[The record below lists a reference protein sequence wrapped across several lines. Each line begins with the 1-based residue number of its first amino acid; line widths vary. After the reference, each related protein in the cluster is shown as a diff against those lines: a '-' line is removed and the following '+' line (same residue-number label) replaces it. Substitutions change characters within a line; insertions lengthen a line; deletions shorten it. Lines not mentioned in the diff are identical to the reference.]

1 MDELGLKEVLNPSKM
16 FLAERSLNIAGTS
29 IYPSLEGT
37 RPILVEVQA
46 LVSDTNYGSPQ
57 RNVNGYDYKRL
68 AMLIAVLD
76 NRLGLTF
83 ANKDVFVNLV
93 GGLKVDDPAADL
105 SILSAIA
112 SSIMNKPIDKDTV
125 LLGEVGLAG
134 EIRSINRLKQRLIEA
149 SALGFKKAIV
159 PVASINEKIKSID
172 ISLESVKLVK
182 DVFRFLF

>member
-1 MDELGLKEVLNPSKM
+1 
-16 FLAERSLNIAGTS
+16 
-29 IYPSLEGT
+29 
-37 RPILVEVQA
+37 
-46 LVSDTNYGSPQ
+46 
-57 RNVNGYDYKRL
+57 
-68 AMLIAVLD
+68 MLIAVLD

-105 SILSAIA
+105 SILSAVA

-172 ISLESVKLVK
+172 ISLENVKLVK
-182 DVFRFLF
+182 DVFRALF